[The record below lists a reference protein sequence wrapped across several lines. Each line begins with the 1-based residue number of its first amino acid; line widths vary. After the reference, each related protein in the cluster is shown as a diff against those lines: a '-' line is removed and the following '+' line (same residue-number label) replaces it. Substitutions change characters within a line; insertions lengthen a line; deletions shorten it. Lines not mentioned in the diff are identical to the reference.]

1 VKFGVEGLDAMLSG
15 GLPGESICAVIGTY
29 GTGKTT
35 FALQFAYEGLSR
47 GESVIYISLEEREEL
62 LRATM
67 AQKGWDPERFGD
79 RFYLLRLD
87 PTDFNLAISSIKS
100 ELPALIRSVKAS
112 RVIIDPI
119 SLFEGLFLDE
129 AARRQEMFRFIEVM
143 RDEACTLV
151 LTSETNTA
159 NPEGSRYGLVE
170 YLADTV
176 ILLRYVRSA
185 GLTEVHLALEVVKMR
200 RSPHS
205 REIKPFEILEDR
217 IMVYSEA
224 SLF

>member
-1 VKFGVEGLDAMLSG
+1 MLSG
-15 GLPGESICAVIGTY
+15 GLLENSICAMIGTY

-35 FALQFAYEGLSR
+35 FALQYAYEGLKR
-47 GESVIYISLEEREEL
+47 GESVIYISLEEREEI
-62 LRATM
+62 LRAIM
-67 AQKGWDPERFGD
+67 GQKGWDMDAFGD
-79 RFYLLRLD
+79 RFFLIRLD

-100 ELPALIRSVKAS
+100 ELPALISTLQAS
-112 RVIIDPI
+112 RVVIDPI
-119 SLFEGLFLDE
+119 SLFEGLFEDE
-129 AARRQEMFRFIEVM
+129 SIRRKEMFKFVEVM
-143 RDEACTLV
+143 RDEKCTLL
-151 LTSETNTA
+151 LTSETDKTHQDV
-159 NPEGSRYGLVE
+159 SRYGLIE

-176 ILLRYVRSA
+176 VLLRYVRSA

-205 REIKPFEILEDR
+205 REIKPFEILEDQ

>member
-1 VKFGVEGLDAMLSG
+1 MLSG
-15 GLPGESICAVIGTY
+15 GLPRESICAVIGTY